1 MCFFLH
7 GALNGDVSEAE
18 YESVIGKY
26 EYNLARGTK
35 HDVKIAVKE
44 STMIVKTEFRVTDW
58 MCDCDS
64 PVGKHDSKDPVIV
77 DLSNMISELAALS
90 GAKQINIC
98 KTWIGKRNKKEV
110 NVNIK
115 DIEIPV
121 FLADMEENVL
131 YSVNI

>member
-64 PVGKHDSKDPVIV
+64 PVGKHDYKDPVIV

>member
-44 STMIVKTEFRVTDW
+44 STMIVKREFRVTDW